1 MYESMILPLVKRCVI
16 DSLKEEIGVITSV
29 MDKKYL
35 DIHNDIVTLKAQM
48 ETVMKKCR
56 NMKLHKI
63 RMKRK
68 ELSILY
74 L

>member
-1 MYESMILPLVKRCVI
+1 MYESMFLPLVKRCVI

-48 ETVMKKCR
+48 ETVMKKMQEYEIAQ
-56 NMKLHKI
+56 NPN
-63 RMKRK
+63 
-68 ELSILY
+68 ET
-74 L
+74 

>member
-16 DSLKEEIGVITSV
+16 DSLKEEIGIITSV

-48 ETVMKKCR
+48 ETVMKKMQEYEIAQ
-56 NMKLHKI
+56 NPN
-63 RMKRK
+63 
-68 ELSILY
+68 ET
-74 L
+74 

>member
-1 MYESMILPLVKRCVI
+1 MYESMVLPLVKRCVI

-48 ETVMKKCR
+48 ETVMKKMQEYEIAQ
-56 NMKLHKI
+56 NPN
-63 RMKRK
+63 
-68 ELSILY
+68 ET
-74 L
+74 